1 MALAHDPDPTVCA
14 AVAANPTCPTE
25 LLEELV
31 GVVPLAVLANRNASE
46 SLLTAGTAI
55 GMPALRATV
64 ASNPETPAKSLRR
77 LARDQD
83 PDVLRAVVEH
93 PQTPAAARRRAQRR
107 LGAHE
112 GT

>member
-1 MALAHDPDPTVCA
+1 M
-14 AVAANPTCPTE
+14 CPTE